1 MRIRYG
7 FLMMIMLVALSAPC
21 LAQEV
26 ASTIAFSS
34 TRDNPTA
41 TNVFNA
47 AEVYL
52 MDYLTDGSFA
62 NARRLTENTAGDGF
76 PALSPDGKGKIVF
89 DSNRLRAPGE
99 PLNTADLFLMNR
111 KGHGQTFL
119 TRGSS
124 ATWRPPGPHGEVS
137 KMIAYHASASGKGLP
152 IKADPGAAT
161 SDSDIFV
168 VNVYDLLENGA
179 QPQNITNSPTA
190 IDDDA
195 NWSPDGQHIVFTS
208 HNTSDNPNNSTS
220 AEIYVM
226 NPDGSEP
233 QRLTFN
239 TEEERAPSWSPNGN
253 FILFMCRRGGSDFE
267 ICVMNADGTGQVQ
280 LTFNT
285 IGDLT
290 PTWSP
295 DGQEIVFH
303 RLVTGQG
310 QQLFTMHADGTG
322 EKQLTFPP
330 GINLIATSWGEIKVG
345 QGEKEQ

>member
-1 MRIRYG
+1 MKALSAL
-7 FLMMIMLVALSAPC
+7 LMTAMLVALGAPC
-21 LAQEV
+21 VAQEV

-34 TRDNPTA
+34 SRDNPA
-41 TNVFNA
+41 AVPAFNA

-62 NARRLTENTAGDGF
+62 NARRLTENSDGDGF

-99 PLNTADLFLMNR
+99 PLNTSDLFLMNR

-124 ATWRPPGPHGEVS
+124 ATWSPAGPHSNVS
-137 KMIAYHASASGKGLP
+137 KMIAFHASASGTGLP
-152 IKADPGAAT
+152 IKPDPGAAT
-161 SDSDIFV
+161 EDSDIFLA
-168 VNVYDLLENGA
+168 NVDDLLENGV
-179 QPQNITNSPTA
+179 QPQNITNSPNA
-190 IDDDA
+190 IDDDP

-208 HNTSDNPNNSTS
+208 HNVTDNPINSTS
-220 AEIYVM
+220 AEIYVL
-226 NPDGSEP
+226 NADGTGEQ

-239 TEEERAPSWSPNGN
+239 TEEERAPSWSPDGN

-285 IGDLT
+285 VGDLT

-310 QQLFTMHADGTG
+310 QQLFTIHADGTG
-322 EKQLTFPP
+322 EKQLTTPP
-330 GINLIATSWGEIKVG
+330 GNNLIATSWNEITIGEGKN
-345 QGEKEQ
+345 